1 MLFSIGLD
9 SVGESPFEDFAESAE
24 QRYRPVGGW
33 VVVVRFPWFFQNDL
47 NQAFNSPNDSNKNSL
62 LNLIV
67 TKGIKW
73 IQHQHNHLHTLF
85 E

>member
-33 VVVVRFPWFFQNDL
+33 VVVVRFPWFFQDDCVSS
-47 NQAFNSPNDSNKNSL
+47 FL
-62 LNLIV
+62 LGRKKARGEASV
-67 TKGIKW
+67 QE
-73 IQHQHNHLHTLF
+73 QHEAVQ
-85 E
+85 